1 MNVRFVV
8 SVCGVM
14 KVRDFERQMSLVCW
28 MRLGVRFICEG
39 LGMKQLSR
47 FKISQFF
54 YKKKTVTIKN
64 Y

>member
-1 MNVRFVV
+1 M

-54 YKKKTVTIKN
+54 YKKKN
-64 Y
+64 GDD